1 MFNFQCKPSANR
13 YNNANPLPAA
23 SAATSFESPNIY
35 HINTHQRQKNK
46 LYSYLTHDNTNCASD
61 KCALITS
68 WRPQCRN
75 NANNHNVPATRAT
88 GADVAL
94 TAVGIK
100 INFVYLKK
108 NKKQSIIYFWSK
120 QFSTQNQVIRQLMN
134 HRQRLLDQFLSKH
147 QSFVF

>member
-1 MFNFQCKPSANR
+1 MIFEHFHRLCLLNNNQSINQQQQQFNFSMFNANLQ
-13 YNNANPLPAA
+13 PIDTTTPTLCQQLPQQPH
-23 SAATSFESPNIY
+23 SNHPTSITS
-35 HINTHQRQKNK
+35 THTHHWQKNK

-100 INFVYLKK
+100 INFVYLIKK
-108 NKKQSIIYFWSK
+108 
-120 QFSTQNQVIRQLMN
+120 
-134 HRQRLLDQFLSKH
+134 
-147 QSFVF
+147 